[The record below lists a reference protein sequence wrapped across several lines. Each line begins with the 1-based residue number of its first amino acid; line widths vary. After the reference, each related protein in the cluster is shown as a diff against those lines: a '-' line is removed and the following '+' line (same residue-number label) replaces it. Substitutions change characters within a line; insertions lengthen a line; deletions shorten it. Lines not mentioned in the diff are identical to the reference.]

1 MSENAKD
8 KFTIHE
14 VANLNNISI
23 DSLRY
28 YEKIGL
34 LKPSRGSNK
43 YRYYTLDDLVLLNII
58 REFRNLNFS
67 FGQIKEM
74 LEGRSLKATEELL
87 RQELELVDNEIARL
101 RQTKK
106 TILQRLNNMS
116 SIFCQ
121 VEPYTPCIITLPD
134 MKCLHIT
141 NGPMKIDEIDY
152 YINAYMLKTNL
163 NLSNIIGRYDL
174 YRLDTSKRIHDVQ
187 CEIKEVLVTNN
198 AMKVKPDF
206 ILSRGRYLNITYH
219 GTDFLSGIQVD
230 KLTTYAKEHKI
241 NIIGDFFEFRI
252 FDFYDTS
259 FSEEYL
265 SAVCVKIE

>member
-1 MSENAKD
+1 MSANAKD

-14 VANLNNISI
+14 VAKLNNISI

-34 LKPSRGSNK
+34 LKPSRGGNR
-43 YRYYTLDDLVLLNII
+43 YRYYSLDDLVLLNII
-58 REFRNLNFS
+58 REFRSLNFS

-87 RQELELVDNEIARL
+87 QQELELVDNEIARL

-106 TILQRLNNMS
+106 TILQRLNNMNS
-116 SIFCQ
+116 VFCQ
-121 VEPYTPCIITLPD
+121 MKPNTPGIITLPD

-152 YINAYMLKTNL
+152 YINAYTLRTNL
-163 NLSNIIGRYDL
+163 DLTNIIGRYDV
-174 YRLDTSKRIHDVQ
+174 YRLDTAKRINENQ
-187 CEIKEVLVTNN
+187 YEIKEVLVTNN
-198 AMKVKPDF
+198 AMKVKPDI
-206 ILSRGRYLNITYH
+206 ILTGGRYLNITYH

-230 KLTTYAKEHKI
+230 KLMAYAEEQKITT
-241 NIIGDFFEFRI
+241 IGDFFEFRI

-259 FSEEYL
+259 FPEEYL